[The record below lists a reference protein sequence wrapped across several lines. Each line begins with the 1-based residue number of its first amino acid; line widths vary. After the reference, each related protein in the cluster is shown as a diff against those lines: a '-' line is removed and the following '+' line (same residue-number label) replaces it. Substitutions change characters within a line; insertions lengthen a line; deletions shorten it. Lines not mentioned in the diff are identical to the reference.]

1 MGDNIF
7 CVYEVA
13 IKPGEMDNF
22 KAVMNEMVK
31 VTQANEPGAM
41 NYEWFISEDGKSCHI
56 YERYVDSAAV
66 MAHSAVLE
74 HLGERLWATVQPTRC
89 TVYGNPDAE
98 LKKEIIASGA
108 VILAPIAGFA
118 RQGLL

>member
-1 MGDNIF
+1 MSDNIF
-7 CVYEVA
+7 WVLEVA
-13 IKPGEMDNF
+13 IKPGELDNF

-31 VTQANEPGAM
+31 ATQANEPGAM

-66 MAHSAVLE
+66 MAHTAGLGQ
-74 HLGERLWATVQPTRC
+74 LGEGLWATVQPTRF

-98 LKKEIIASGA
+98 VKKGLAASGA

-118 RQGLL
+118 R